1 MRTFT
6 NENPSLGP
14 PEETRSSIV
23 RNNLLQATVAV
34 ISEHGYLGTT
44 VTQIARAAGVSRGT
58 FYTVFRNKKDALCTV
73 LSDTCCQT
81 LTTVRAAVSSVDAWP
96 EQVYLGLRDLLE
108 FFAHRPQ
115 FARMIFVEAQVAGP
129 QAMAIVQECMRDCTE
144 CCDPPRA
151 DVPDATGVSDTLT
164 KQVLGAVYFR
174 IYEAVFAGQSESLPE
189 LLPELV
195 EIALVPYIGH
205 QRVTAV
211 LSAHHAQ

>member
-6 NENPSLGP
+6 SENPSLGP

-23 RNNLLQATVAV
+23 RNNLLRATVSV
-34 ISEHGYLGTT
+34 ISEHGYVHAT

-58 FYTVFRNKKDALCTV
+58 FYTAFRNKEDALCAV
-73 LSDTCCQT
+73 LSDTCCHT
-81 LTTVRAAVSSVDAWP
+81 LTTVRAAVSSADAWP

-115 FARMIFVEAQVAGP
+115 LARMVFVEAQVAGP
-129 QAMAIVQECMRDCTE
+129 RAMTIVQAGMRDCTE

-151 DVPDATGVSDTLT
+151 DVPDSTRVSDTLT

-174 IYEAVFAGQSESLPE
+174 IYEAVSAGQSESLPE
-189 LLPELV
+189 LLAELV

-205 QRVTAV
+205 QRVTAF
-211 LSAHHAQ
+211 LSAHHAP